1 MIDSEEDDFDICF
14 ERYNIF
20 RITRERD
27 YPKEGTIQ

>member
-1 MIDSEEDDFDICF
+1 MIDLEEDDFDICF